1 MLISIPSSLLFSRF
15 HPRCEFAS
23 FRLASKDFFGIIAT
37 HFKQLLYYKLVW
49 GTGYP
54 FVLGHFIVN
63 NHFCYQSSTRVLNK
77 KFNKVLQL

>member
-37 HFKQLLYYKLVW
+37 HFKQLLYYKLV
-49 GTGYP
+49 
-54 FVLGHFIVN
+54 
-63 NHFCYQSSTRVLNK
+63 
-77 KFNKVLQL
+77 